1 MNEKMAAVAGL
12 AAGGGRGRASGES
25 GSVAREVQ
33 AANKE
38 IKEVTSVLKECLGHV
53 ELQLDTQRQL
63 NQAIDIVLST
73 HPPPQSNRT

>member
-38 IKEVTSVLKECLGHV
+38 ISKSYTTTGL
-53 ELQLDTQRQL
+53 LQLHSLSLQR
-63 NQAIDIVLST
+63 
-73 HPPPQSNRT
+73 R